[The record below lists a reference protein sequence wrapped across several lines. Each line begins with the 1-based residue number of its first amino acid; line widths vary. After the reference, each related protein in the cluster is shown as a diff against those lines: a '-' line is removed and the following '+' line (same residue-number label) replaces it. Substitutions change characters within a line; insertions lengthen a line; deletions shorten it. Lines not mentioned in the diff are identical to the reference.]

1 MVDDNI
7 EDLKKLSE
15 EFAKRLEEARAD
27 GILSKD
33 ENDDLVAKIK
43 QIEMMAMN
51 DYILTAKEKEII
63 REVQVK
69 LMQGTSD
76 LKKEF

>member
-15 EFAKRLEEARAD
+15 EFNRRLEEARED
-27 GILSKD
+27 GILSKE
-33 ENDDLVAKIK
+33 ENDDLLVKIK

-63 REVQVK
+63 REVQAK
-69 LMQGTSD
+69 LMTGTKD